1 MKLVMLV
8 ITLRLTG
15 ATWMICLVS
24 KIFEVLLIFF
34 LRGCYIVIDK
44 ILLELRS
51 SFEKFRRVVKL
62 KFHIF
67 VNICF
72 QLLFFNLDLW
82 MQTNQ
87 KINNNNW

>member
-15 ATWMICLVS
+15 ATWMICLVL

-51 SFEKFRRVVKL
+51 GFEKFRRVVKL

-72 QLLFFNLDLW
+72 QLLFFNLS
-82 MQTNQ
+82 MNANEP
-87 KINNNNW
+87 KN